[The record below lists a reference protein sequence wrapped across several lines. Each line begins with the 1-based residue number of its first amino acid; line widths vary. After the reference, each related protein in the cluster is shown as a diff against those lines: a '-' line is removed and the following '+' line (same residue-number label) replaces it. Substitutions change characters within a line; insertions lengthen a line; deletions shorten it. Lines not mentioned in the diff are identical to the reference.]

1 MWIKKSD
8 YENLVR
14 NSVSYESYHKYLSK
28 EYDNL
33 KLENQRL
40 KSEAFRLKGL
50 NTYEVR
56 YNGDVSFSIV
66 TDDIKESTKT
76 AIIYAKGY
84 TCRKDNC
91 YVFYDGEVD
100 VAEFTNVL
108 SVEKL

>member
-8 YENLVR
+8 YEKLVHKA
-14 NSVSYESYHKYLSK
+14 VSQESYHKYLNN
-28 EYDNL
+28 EYDKI

-40 KSEAFRLKGL
+40 ESEVFRLKGL

-66 TDDIKESTKT
+66 TDGIKESTKT
-76 AIIYAKGY
+76 AIIYAKSY
-84 TCRKDNC
+84 TCRENNC
-91 YVFYDGEVD
+91 YVFYDCEVN

-108 SVEKL
+108 SIKKL